1 MKNGPVCGIYH
12 RVRFLISLEKCRI
25 SSPRN
30 AALSRGWR
38 KSFGGG
44 KHSSLSKAVLVGRIP
59 EQSLWYSEILP
70 GFKLLFPTR
79 CLLVSPVFHGS
90 HLTWLLS
97 WPTDPN
103 SPMVLQRT
111 PNPFSLFSRTCRYNE
126 IGFDV
131 EITFA
136 TAGFLRSLSGIQM
149 WTRGYAQQGCKAE
162 D

>member
-1 MKNGPVCGIYH
+1 M
-12 RVRFLISLEKCRI
+12 LISAFLPFLVLLKCKWEYGNI
-25 SSPRN
+25 HE
-30 AALSRGWR
+30 AARVVRRLTCET
-38 KSFGGG
+38 
-44 KHSSLSKAVLVGRIP
+44 HSLNHTHTTAHTQPHTYCPGTTIFWICA
-59 EQSLWYSEILP
+59 LWYSEILP

-103 SPMVLQRT
+103 SAMVLQRT

-149 WTRGYAQQGCKAE
+149 
-162 D
+162 